1 MEAAMVT
8 HRMLEILGLV
18 ARMPTS
24 YRRIRKQE
32 LKNDYESHLSSC
44 PHALD
49 AFYLLIEEKD
59 RSNVSD
65 EAIACYYSALGS
77 VRKVVRTPVTQ

>member
-1 MEAAMVT
+1 MVT

-32 LKNDYESHLSSC
+32 LKKDYESHLSSC

-49 AFYLLIEEKD
+49 AFHLLIEEKD
-59 RSNVSD
+59 CSNASD
-65 EAIACYYSALGS
+65 EAIACYYSALES
-77 VRKVVRTPVTQ
+77 VRKFVRTPVTQ